1 MKRFLIVLLAVLF
14 VLSASG
20 CSRSNNE
27 AKVTVIFPNI
37 ETKTPYSEELQKGD
51 VVYKRVPLNI
61 YGSKISAFALS
72 YDNPKRVYVALASS
86 EIYMTEDLGKTWGK
100 IAKITQKIAP
110 ASNNNYFDIV
120 SIAEGDSGRVL
131 YVATNHSIFKSENYG
146 KTFKEVWNSLEK
158 DLSTTSIIVS
168 KDNPNLIVINDS
180 TGEYLL
186 SSDGGIT
193 FTPFA
198 KDFSLVR
205 YNYATN
211 ELFATNRKTLF
222 RSKDFGKTWDKLA
235 GDLNEIDNISVSQSD
250 PPVIIIS
257 TYDNSG
263 HSKELITKDYGRSFS
278 EIPTP
283 PQILPLVIASP
294 ANPNF
299 IVFVPIYSN
308 TFSNSKIFF
317 LNGTDSKLKEIPIY
331 ETVAS
336 AQFTID
342 GSNMLILTN
351 SNILYRW
358 DLSNT
363 FEFEN
368 AFPEVYF
375 KGIAPY
381 NGIGYILTNG
391 AAFKVNFAT
400 GHLALINKD
409 DFNPLVHIVIL
420 EKDASTGY
428 AYSYARLF
436 SLAETSLKPIKDI
449 DFIERIVVNPLDPK
463 NFFIEKSSEDGMKWV
478 LVSYDG
484 GENFETLSPS
494 NERVNIK
501 SVSFDTM
508 NPSSLYA
515 VGEDTSQEKTV
526 LLKSDDSGKT
536 WKTLSEIPIQII
548 KEISGNIEITI
559 NVFNSS
565 IYIYGATST
574 IFKSDD
580 YGKTFKVFNKGINKI
595 QNASIRSLLF
605 NQKTKD
611 LFLLTNSNGL
621 FMCKNGSDTWVDIS
635 GDFPKDKISALAID
649 KKTGK
654 IYVGVDSIGLFEVI
668 P

>member
-1 MKRFLIVLLAVLF
+1 MKRFLIVLLVVLF

-20 CSRSNNE
+20 CGRPNE
-27 AKVTVIFPNI
+27 SPKVKVIFPNI
-37 ETKTPYSEELQKGD
+37 ETKIPYSEELQKGD
-51 VVYKRVPLNI
+51 VIYKRVPLNI

-72 YDNPKRVYVALASS
+72 YDNPKRAYVALANG
-86 EIYMTEDLGKTWGK
+86 EIYKTEDLGKTWEK
-100 IAKITQKIAP
+100 IAKITPKNAP
-110 ASNNNYFDIV
+110 ASNNNFNIV

-146 KTFKEVWNSLEK
+146 KTFKEIWNSLEK

-186 SSDGGIT
+186 SSDGGIS

-198 KDFSLVR
+198 KDFSLIR

-211 ELFATNRKTLF
+211 ELFATNRKALF
-222 RSKDFGKTWDKLA
+222 RSRDFGKTWEKLA

-250 PPVIIIS
+250 HPVIIIS

-263 HSKELITKDYGRSFS
+263 QSKELITKDYGRSFS
-278 EIPTP
+278 EIATP
-283 PQILPLVIASP
+283 PQILPLVIVSP

-299 IVFVPIYSN
+299 IVFVPVYTN

-358 DLSNT
+358 DLNNT

-375 KGIAPY
+375 KDIVSY
-381 NGIGYILTNG
+381 NGVGYILTNG

-409 DFNPLVHIVIL
+409 DLNPLVHIAIL
-420 EKDASTGY
+420 EQDASTGY

-436 SLAETSLKPIKDI
+436 SLAETSLKPIKNI
-449 DFIERIVVNPLDPK
+449 DFIHRIVVNPLDPK

-494 NERVNIK
+494 NERINIK
-501 SVSFDTM
+501 SVSFDTI
-508 NPSSLYA
+508 NPSTLYA

-526 LLKSDDSGKT
+526 LMKSDDSGKT

-548 KEISGNIEITI
+548 NEIFGNIEITI

-565 IYIYGATST
+565 IYIYGAASI

-580 YGKTFKVFNKGINKI
+580 YGKTLKVFNKGINKI
-595 QNASIRSLLF
+595 QNAPIRSLLF
-605 NQKTKD
+605 NPKTKD
-611 LFLLTNSNGL
+611 LFLLTDSNGL

-635 GDFPKDKISALAID
+635 GEFPKDKISALSID

-654 IYVGVDSIGLFEVI
+654 IYVGVDSVGLFEVI